1 MAPRRNQRAASQEV
15 ELDSCP
21 CKRLVYWQEPQKSG
35 LVLGAGLVVLF
46 SVSKFSL
53 ISVVAYTLLT
63 AVCGAF
69 GFRVYKLVM
78 SKVNKTEEG
87 HPFQE
92 LLDLPLP
99 EALSD
104 TERAQ
109 KFGET
114 LFSSGAEFVQKLRSL
129 LLIEDLVESAKL
141 IVVLW
146 LATYVGAWFNGLTLV
161 ILAWVGLFTLP
172 KVYLEYKTEIDEQ
185 LEKVTALFGQVRAKI
200 PGQAAAAAKED

>member
-1 MAPRRNQRAASQEV
+1 MAPRKNQRAASQEV
-15 ELDSCP
+15 ELESCP
-21 CKRLVYWQEPQKSG
+21 CKRLAYWQEPQKSG
-35 LVLGAGLVVLF
+35 LVLGVGLVVLF

-104 TERAQ
+104 MDRAQ
-109 KFGET
+109 NFGET
-114 LFSSGAEFVQKLRSL
+114 LFTSAATLMQKLRSL
-129 LLIEDLVESAKL
+129 VLIEDLIESAKL

-146 LATYVGAWFNGLTLV
+146 FATYVGAWFNGLTLV
-161 ILAWVGLFTLP
+161 ILVWIGLFTLP
-172 KVYLEYKTEIDEQ
+172 KVYLEYQTEIDEQ
-185 LEKVTALFGQVRAKI
+185 LEKVTSLFGQVRSKM
-200 PGQAAAAAKED
+200 PGQVAKED

>member
-1 MAPRRNQRAASQEV
+1 MAPRKNQHSASQEPDY
-15 ELDSCP
+15 ETCP
-21 CKRLVYWQEPQKSG
+21 CQRLIYWRDPQKSG
-35 LVLGAGLVVLF
+35 AALGAGLIILL
-46 SVSKFSL
+46 SISKFSL
-53 ISVVAYTLLT
+53 ISVLAYALLT

-104 TERAQ
+104 AERGQ

-114 LFSSGAEFVQKLRSL
+114 LFSNTLYLLQKFRSL
-129 LLIEDLVESAKL
+129 LLIEDLIESAKF

-146 LATYVGAWFNGLTLV
+146 FTTYIGAWFNGLTLV
-161 ILAWVGLFTLP
+161 ILSWIGLFSLP
-172 KVYLEYKTEIDEQ
+172 KVYLEYQTEIDEQ
-185 LEKVTALFGQVRAKI
+185 LEKVFAIFGQVRSKI
-200 PGQAAAAAKED
+200 PGQAAAKED

>member
-1 MAPRRNQRAASQEV
+1 MAPRKNQRASSQEP
-15 ELDSCP
+15 ELESCP
-21 CKRLVYWQEPQKSG
+21 CKRLVYWRDPQKSG
-35 LVLGAGLVVLF
+35 LVLGVGLVVLL

-104 TERAQ
+104 TDRAQ
-109 KFGET
+109 RFGET
-114 LFSSGAEFVQKLRSL
+114 LFSTGANFMQKLRSL
-129 LLIEDLVESAKL
+129 VLIEDLIESAKL

-146 LATYVGAWFNGLTLV
+146 FATYVGAWFNGLTLV
-161 ILAWVGLFTLP
+161 ILSWVGLFTLP
-172 KVYLEYKTEIDEQ
+172 KVYLEYQTEIDEQ
-185 LEKVTALFGQVRAKI
+185 LEKVRSVFGQVRSKI
-200 PGQAAAAAKED
+200 PGQAAKDD